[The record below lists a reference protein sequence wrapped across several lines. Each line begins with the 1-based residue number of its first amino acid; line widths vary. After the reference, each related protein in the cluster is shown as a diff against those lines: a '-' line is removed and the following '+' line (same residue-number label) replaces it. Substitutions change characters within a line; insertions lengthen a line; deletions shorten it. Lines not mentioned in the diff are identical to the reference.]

1 MINMMTSMASTIIW
15 HHQVQLPFFPMTM
28 LMILIF
34 SDDNVDEHEDYNDT
48 HHQVTHV
55 RGVSNSRSDC
65 VWKCREL
72 AGEGLALTKWD
83 LDDHLYR
90 DHDHNKKPC
99 GDCRQSAQIVFE
111 NVENLP
117 GASGDDDEFIMI
129 FCFWVHTPHHSYLIC
144 WIISLD
150 WQGEWGEGDVLLC
163 SSCCCSTSPDD

>member
-1 MINMMTSMASTIIW
+1 
-15 HHQVQLPFFPMTM
+15 MTM
-28 LMILIF
+28 LMIMMIMTMLMNMMIIT
-34 SDDNVDEHEDYNDT
+34 T

-83 LDDHLYR
+83 LDDHLR
-90 DHDHNKKPC
+90 CDHDDKEKPC

-117 GASGDDDEFIMI
+117 ESCMNGASGDDDEFIMI

-150 WQGEWGEGDVLLC
+150 WQGEWGEVDVLLC